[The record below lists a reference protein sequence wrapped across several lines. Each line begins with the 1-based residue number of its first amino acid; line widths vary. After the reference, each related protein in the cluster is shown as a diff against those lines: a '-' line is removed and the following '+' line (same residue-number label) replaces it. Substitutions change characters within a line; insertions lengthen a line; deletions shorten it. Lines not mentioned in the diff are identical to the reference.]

1 MLLRAL
7 IGVRERARL
16 ELLERTLREGEDVAI
31 GVHSEAAMW
40 RALRREEFD
49 LLILDR
55 ELLGAAPAAQ
65 VATLRGLPDAPEIV
79 VLIEREDGK
88 ERAALLAGGA
98 LAAVNVHLPEE
109 ALQETLRAL
118 LARRRTESIRRQRAD
133 TFHSENRLSDFA
145 AQSAA
150 MRRVIATAR
159 RVAQTDSSLLIL
171 GETGVGKEWLAR
183 AMHAEGPRAH
193 GPFVAVNCAAL
204 PEQLLESE
212 LFGHERGAFTGAVRA
227 RRGHFEMAHRGTI
240 FLDEV
245 AEMPPH
251 LQVKLMRVLQEHR
264 IQRVGGERTL
274 AVDVRIMAAT
284 NRDAGREI
292 AAGRLRPDLY
302 YRLGVVTITMPPLRE
317 RRDDILALAR
327 GYFERFRV
335 RFGREVASISADAEE
350 ALTRYAWPGNVR
362 ELINVMERAVLL
374 SAGPEITLSDLPD
387 DIARGA
393 AELRPPLAAGTAP
406 APLLPLRAARERAVE
421 EFERLYLSD
430 ALRAAG
436 GRVGEAAARAGL
448 SARALHAKMKR
459 LGLRKEDF
467 RYTRGV

>member
-7 IGVRERARL
+7 VGVKDRERLRVM
-16 ELLERTLREGEDVAI
+16 ERVLNADEDIAQ
-31 GVHSEAAMW
+31 GVHTEAAMW
-40 RALRREEFD
+40 RALRRDEFD

-55 ELLGAAPAAQ
+55 AFLGSEPSAQ
-65 VATLRGLPDAPEIV
+65 VSTLRGLPDAPEIV
-79 VLIEREDGK
+79 VLIEREDAK
-88 ERAALLAGGA
+88 ERAALLASGA
-98 LAAVNVHLPEE
+98 LAAVNVHLSEE
-109 ALQETLRAL
+109 ALKETLRAL
-118 LARRRTESIRRQRAD
+118 VSRRRAESVHRQRAQSFD
-133 TFHSENRLSDFA
+133 AENRLTDFA

-159 RVAQTDSSLLIL
+159 RVASTDSSLLIL

-251 LQVKLMRVLQEHR
+251 LQVKLLRVLQEHR

-284 NRDAGREI
+284 NREAAREI

-302 YRLGVVTITMPPLRE
+302 YRLGVVTITLPPLRE
-317 RRDDILALAR
+317 RSDDILALAR

-335 RFGREVASISADAEE
+335 RFGREVSSLSAEAEE
-350 ALTRYAWPGNVR
+350 ALMRYAWPGNVR

-387 DIARGA
+387 DIARTATEVRPALAPGA
-393 AELRPPLAAGTAP
+393 PPM
-406 APLLPLRAARERAVE
+406 PLLPLRAARVRAVE
-421 EFERLYLSD
+421 EFERDYLSD

-436 GRVGEAAARAGL
+436 GRIGEAAARAGL
-448 SARALHAKMKR
+448 SPRALHAKMKR

-467 RYTRGV
+467 RYRP